1 MLEDSTLDLKD
12 LWRRVDPKA
21 LVPPSAGPN
30 KNWVLMLP
38 NGGTFHKL
46 LNFSL
51 YLLSASSLAN
61 TYPAIAMCLAL
72 CWSS

>member
-1 MLEDSTLDLKD
+1 MLEDSTLYLKD

-30 KNWVLMLP
+30 KNWVLRLP
-38 NGGTFHKL
+38 NTFHKL

-51 YLLSASSLAN
+51 YLLSAPSLAN
-61 TYPAIAMCLAL
+61 TYSAIAMCLAL

>member
-30 KNWVLMLP
+30 KNWVLK
-38 NGGTFHKL
+38 T
-46 LNFSL
+46 
-51 YLLSASSLAN
+51 N
-61 TYPAIAMCLAL
+61 TII
-72 CWSS
+72 